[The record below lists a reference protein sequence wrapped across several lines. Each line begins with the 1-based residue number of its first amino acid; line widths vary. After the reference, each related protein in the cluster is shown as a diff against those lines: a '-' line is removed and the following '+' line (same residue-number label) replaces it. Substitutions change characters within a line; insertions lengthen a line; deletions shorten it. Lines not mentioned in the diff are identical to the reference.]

1 MEESMTH
8 SNTLRVLA
16 VVFVLCLFLS
26 GCVPAVEQPEPA
38 PWFRRPMGA
47 TQSFLWRTPQA
58 MICSAF

>member
-26 GCVPAVEQPEPA
+26 GCVPAVE
-38 PWFRRPMGA
+38 
-47 TQSFLWRTPQA
+47 
-58 MICSAF
+58 